1 MDESEKNSPKIPL
14 NDITSFLTYLK
25 CIISALLDGNE
36 EEASSGLDK
45 ALQNNANLELFKKF
59 VSDAT
64 VKCLLI
70 TKNQG
75 NKFKKKS
82 KFLSYDFSKKLFR
95 SSRRGL

>member
-1 MDESEKNSPKIPL
+1 MDESEKNSPKIPS

-25 CIISALLDGNE
+25 RLISALLDENE

-45 ALQNNANLELFKKF
+45 AFQNNANLELFKKF
-59 VSDAT
+59 VSDVT

-75 NKFKKKS
+75 DTFKKKI
-82 KFLSYDFSKKLFR
+82 
-95 SSRRGL
+95 